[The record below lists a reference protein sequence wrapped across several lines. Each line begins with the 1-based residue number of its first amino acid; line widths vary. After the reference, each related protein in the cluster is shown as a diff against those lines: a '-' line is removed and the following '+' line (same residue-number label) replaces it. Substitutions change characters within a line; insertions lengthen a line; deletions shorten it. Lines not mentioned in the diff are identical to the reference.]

1 MNFTL
6 STPAKNVKGSP
17 TNGTQENIKVHIP
30 NLLNQLEAK
39 ANALA
44 LIGNQRLFVNCEEK
58 KPKTQFTTD
67 PKILPKDANI
77 RRSKISEWPAIA
89 IFSNNISEA
98 VGNNV
103 AETKEAA
110 KILK

>member
-1 MNFTL
+1 
-6 STPAKNVKGSP
+6 
-17 TNGTQENIKVHIP
+17 
-30 NLLNQLEAK
+30 LNQLDAK

-44 LIGNQRLFVNCEEK
+44 LIGNQRLFVNCEKK
-58 KPKTQFTTD
+58 KPKIQFTTD

>member
-1 MNFTL
+1 MRSPL
-6 STPAKNVKGSP
+6 SETSVY
-17 TNGTQENIKVHIP
+17 
-30 NLLNQLEAK
+30 LLIARK
-39 ANALA
+39 
-44 LIGNQRLFVNCEEK
+44 K